1 MPPDGFCKQ
10 LGLAAM
16 ETKACMKSYYHGLLA
31 CAAAIAIAAYCPLS
45 AAQHYPN
52 RAIRMVVP
60 FAPGG
65 STDTLARI
73 VGQQLAENLGQ
84 PVIIDN
90 RPAAGGV
97 TGSDLV
103 AKAQPDGYTLLI
115 GSIATMVIAGAMH
128 SKLPY
133 DAMRDF
139 EHIGLW
145 VTFPLALVVQASSPI
160 GGLKDLIERAK
171 SRPGTLKHGL
181 QGIAT
186 SSHIFNELMCH
197 MAGIKVVNVPY
208 KGGAP
213 ALTGVLVGEV
223 DYAMVAVSTAL
234 TQVGAGRVRALGV
247 TSARPTASL
256 PNVPPIASVVPG
268 YEGLNFHGL
277 HAPART
283 ARAVTARLHEE
294 TTKILRRPEVH
305 ERLSGL
311 AMDIAASQ
319 PDEYRAF
326 IKAQMAQWTP
336 LVKASGARVE

>member
-1 MPPDGFCKQ
+1 MNTYSGR
-10 LGLAAM
+10 
-16 ETKACMKSYYHGLLA
+16 SLA
-31 CAAAIAIAAYCPLS
+31 CAAAIALVACAPVS
-45 AAQHYPN
+45 AAQSYPS
-52 RAIRMVVP
+52 RAVRLVVP

-73 VGQQLAENLGQ
+73 VGQHLAENLHQ
-84 PVIIDN
+84 PVIVDN
-90 RPAAGGV
+90 RPAAGGI

-128 SKLPY
+128 TKLPY

-139 EHIGLW
+139 QHIGLW
-145 VTFPLALVVQASSPI
+145 VTFPLALVVQATAPV
-160 GGLKDLIERAK
+160 GGLKDLIERARSK
-171 SRPGTLKHGL
+171 PGTLKHGL

-186 SSHIFNELMCH
+186 SSHVFNELMCH

-234 TQVGAGRVRALGV
+234 AQVGAGRVRALGV

-277 HAPART
+277 HAPAKV
-283 ARAVTARLHEE
+283 AKAVTALLHAE
-294 TTKILRRPEVH
+294 TTKILRRPDVKEK
-305 ERLSGL
+305 LSGL
-311 AMDIAASQ
+311 AMDIAASS

-326 IKAQMAQWTP
+326 IQGQIAQWTP
-336 LVKASGARVE
+336 VVKATGARAE